1 MAYNLYPPQYYPGAQ
16 PMQYSAPT
24 QTNSGIIWVQGEN
37 AAKAYPVAAG
47 QSALLM
53 DSENSVFYIKSTDQS
68 GMPQQL
74 RTFDY
79 KERVLGEK
87 TPPQTMMEPKQNY
100 VLRDEFDKFKA
111 EIKDEIRRRRKPE
124 ESVKESKN
132 A

>member
-1 MAYNLYPPQYYPGAQ
+1 MAYNPYQPQFYPTAQ
-16 PMQYSAPT
+16 PMQYPV
-24 QTNSGIIWVQGEN
+24 QQNNNGIIWVQGEN

-74 RTFDY
+74 RIFDY
-79 KERVLGEK
+79 KERVVGEK
-87 TPPQTMMEPKQNY
+87 SIPQTMMEPKNDY
-100 VLRDEFDKFKA
+100 ISREEFDKFKL

-124 ESVKESKN
+124 DSVKESKN

>member
-1 MAYNLYPPQYYPGAQ
+1 MAYNPYQPQFYPTAQ
-16 PMQYSAPT
+16 PMQYQVQQNNT
-24 QTNSGIIWVQGEN
+24 GIIWVQGEN

-87 TPPQTMMEPKQNY
+87 SIPQTMMEPKNNY
-100 VLRDEFDKFKA
+100 VSREEFDKFKL
-111 EIKDEIRRRRKPE
+111 EIKDEIRRRRKPDD
-124 ESVKESKN
+124 SVKESKN